1 MEDFSKNISV
11 ENSIIIREL
20 EELYR
25 TNFKETET
33 VEFKKSISEI
43 DSALKT
49 ICAFLNN
56 KGGTI
61 YFGIS
66 NSGSIVGQVLNDQNL
81 REISQKIRNKIKP
94 QITPKIE
101 TSYIKN
107 IPVIEITVKKA
118 SDDIYYYNGVAYDRS
133 ATETVI
139 MPPDEIRR
147 RILEANQVTWER
159 QIFKRAKISD
169 LNMETID
176 KFLDLAREAKRLP
189 ATNEDKETI
198 LRKLELITDEGITNA
213 AIVLFGKESAKYYEN
228 TLLRCGRFK
237 DELKEFFFDM
247 KDYGVNIFEN
257 LEKGISFIKE
267 HIKITARIEGMLRV
281 ENWELPIP
289 ALREAIINAM
299 IHMDY
304 TINGYVYIAVY
315 DDKIEISNPGFLMK
329 GLTIKSL
336 YKRHPS
342 VHRNKLIANI
352 LYLSGQIDNWGRGIL
367 NIIKEMKK
375 EELRSPKF
383 EESSNYFHIIFKRP
397 KDLEERL
404 TKRTSGVKKGLNVP
418 KNVGTNVAINDAK
431 NVAKNQRLEIIVE
444 KIKNNIRFT
453 KRSLATE
460 LNVDR
465 KTIERDLEILKQQN
479 KIIFIGSRKSGSWKI
494 IN

>member
-25 TNFKETET
+25 TNFRETET

-61 YFGIS
+61 YLGIS
-66 NSGSIVGQVLNDQNL
+66 NSGSIVGQVLSDQNL

-133 ATETVI
+133 ATETVV
-139 MPPDEIRR
+139 MPPDEVKR
-147 RILEANQVTWER
+147 RILEANQIAWER
-159 QIFKRAKISD
+159 QIFKRATLSD
-169 LNMETID
+169 LNTSTIN
-176 KFLDLAREAKRLP
+176 KFLKLARKAKRLP
-189 ATNEDKETI
+189 ATKEDKETI

-213 AIVLFGKESAKYYEN
+213 AIVLFGKESARYFQN

-237 DELKEFFFDM
+237 DDLKEFFFDM

-257 LEKGISFIKE
+257 LEKGINFIQE
-267 HIKITARIEGMLRV
+267 HIKITARIEGLLRI
-281 ENWELPIP
+281 ENWELPIS
-289 ALREAIINAM
+289 AQREAIINAM

-315 DDKIEISNPGFLMK
+315 DDKIEISNPGCLMK

-342 VHRNKLIANI
+342 IHRNKLIANI
-352 LYLSGQIDNWGRGIL
+352 LYLSGQIDNWGRGTL

-375 EELRSPKF
+375 EELQLPEF
-383 EESSNYFHIIFKRP
+383 EESNNYFHIIFKRP
-397 KDLEERL
+397 KDLEEKL
-404 TKRTSGVKKGLNVP
+404 TRESTAKYSGLNVP
-418 KNVGTNVAINDAK
+418 INVGTNVGT
-431 NVAKNQRLEIIVE
+431 NVGRTERLEVILNKV
-444 KIKNNIRFT
+444 KNNIQFT
-453 KRSLATE
+453 IKSFAKE
-460 LNVDR
+460 FAVNE
-465 KTIERDLEILKQQN
+465 KTIERDLELLKKQN
-479 KIIFIGSRKSGSWKI
+479 KIIFIGSKKTGFWKLKH
-494 IN
+494 